1 MNAAARTTD
10 AAAEVD
16 VTRVIDQAPLGRFQI
31 GSVTLCGLIA
41 MLDGFD
47 TQSIAFVAPVLADA
61 WQVAPGLFGPIFAAG
76 LIGILC
82 GQFIAGPLSDRYGR
96 RKVILGCTLLFA
108 LLTLATAAATTLNIL
123 LLLRFLT
130 GIGLGGATPNII
142 ALTAE
147 LSPQRLRATAI
158 TVMFAGFP
166 LGAAIGALISSL
178 IIPTFGW
185 HSVFILGGV
194 LPLILLVVLA
204 ARLPESV
211 QYLVAAGRPQQEIGA
226 LLDRIA
232 PSRPHVAGARYV
244 LREQRLEGFSMLH
257 LFRDGRAL
265 KTLLLWITFF
275 MSLLMIYFLM
285 SWLPLALKQAGASIT
300 SALTAS
306 VFLNLGGAIGGIVL
320 GRLIDRMEA
329 AKVLC
334 VGYAIAGISTALIGQ
349 VSGQIDDQM
358 MVLMSCVFV
367 AGFCTI
373 GGQTA
378 TNALTAGIYPTQAR
392 ATGLGTALAVGR
404 IGSIIGPLIGG
415 LLVTAMVPTEK
426 LFFLSAL
433 PAVLACAALLV
444 LGLLLRR

>member
-1 MNAAARTTD
+1 MNAATQDNDPTAQAGRS
-10 AAAEVD
+10 VD
-16 VTRVIDQAPLGRFQI
+16 VTSVIDAAPLGRFQI
-31 GSVTLCGLIA
+31 ASVVLCGLVA

-47 TQSIAFVAPVLADA
+47 TQSIAFVAPVLAEA
-61 WQVAPGLFGPIFAAG
+61 WQVAPGDFGPIFAAG
-76 LIGILC
+76 LVGILC

-96 RKVILGCTLLFA
+96 RKVILGCTFLFA
-108 LLTLATAAATTLNIL
+108 VLTLATAAATSLKML

-147 LSPQRLRATAI
+147 FSPQRLRATAI

-166 LGAAIGALISSL
+166 LGAAIGALISSM
-178 IIPTFGW
+178 IIPAFGW
-185 HSVFILGGV
+185 HSVFVLGGV
-194 LPLILLVVLA
+194 IPLILLVVLA
-204 ARLPESV
+204 VRLPESV
-211 QYLVAAGRPQQEIGA
+211 QFLVAAGRPQREIGA

-232 PSRPHVAGARYV
+232 PERARVAGERYV
-244 LREQRLEGFSMLH
+244 LQEQRLQGFSMLH
-257 LFRDGRAL
+257 LFRDGRAM
-265 KTLLLWITFF
+265 KTLLLWVTFF

-320 GRLIDRMEA
+320 GRLIDRLEPA
-329 AKVLC
+329 AVLC
-334 VGYAIAGISTALIGQ
+334 TGYVIAGISTALIGQ
-349 VSGQIDDQM
+349 VDSQVVI
-358 MVLMSCVFV
+358 LMTCVFV

-378 TNALTAGIYPTQAR
+378 MNALTASIYPTQAR

-404 IGSIIGPLIGG
+404 IGSIIGPVVGG
-415 LLVTAMVPTEK
+415 LLMAAMVTTEK

-433 PAVLACAALLV
+433 PAVIACLALLV
-444 LGLLLRR
+444 LRVLLRR